1 MRKQLG
7 FLILGAALGAL
18 GTYALTDRPVDTAF
32 SALPERGLGEIAPV
46 SVQAAEQHRAERY
59 AEITTIAETLALPT
73 DFAQTEALYVIAGR
87 SSSAELQDLIFDAA
101 RIEERLDRG
110 AALQILFL
118 RLTELDPMSAVAITR
133 SPAFANE
140 RGFEHT
146 VWENWGRV
154 DLDAAL
160 DAATAL
166 DGADRRRAAGAL
178 YAALRG
184 VDDNRAQDI
193 ETILG
198 VAPDRNARMLRI
210 AALAESSPIEAMAYV
225 ESFPN
230 SQERMQYAST
240 LAMTLAQRYGIN
252 QAGQYSELIKDA
264 VVRQV
269 YDGYITNLRNR
280 NDPAAALERILAEPL
295 TNRSRSAALQT
306 FQQLASQDLNAAE
319 AAYERTTDNRLKS
332 LLGQY
337 LVTNMANQD
346 PTRALAWVKANNRP
360 GQQQLMTNV
369 LIQLAQQDPEM
380 AILEAQSIAH
390 FQNRER
396 TLSSV
401 VRTVANQDPVRAAQ
415 LIDTLGESSSRQ
427 NLIAQLVQQ
436 WAQNDWRAAYDWLS
450 SAEVP
455 NRRRVLESM
464 GHTLMSTDLDA
475 AVELLERMPASSSV
489 SLRQQIA
496 SQFAQQRSVAA
507 AERFIAQFA
516 NESDYPQL
524 LGSVATA
531 AAANDP
537 ASALRIAGR
546 IDSAEMR
553 DRIYSQTL
561 AQQAERDPLGA
572 LQRLDLLSSENGRSM
587 ATNEIINR
595 WGRSDPEAALEY
607 VTNMPRGTDRD
618 NSINSVIR
626 GLEPGSERAMTLA
639 RSVSDDR
646 RRHQM
651 VMNQFYRLIPID
663 PARAQRLLGSSG
675 LEPHYRQ
682 QIQSMIDSN
691 R

>member
-18 GTYALTDRPVDTAF
+18 GTYALTDRPVEAAF
-32 SALPERGLGEIAPV
+32 SAAPERDLGEIAPL

-87 SSSAELQDLIFDAA
+87 SSSAELQDLIYDAA

-140 RGFEHT
+140 RGFEHA

-160 DAATAL
+160 EAAAAL
-166 DGADRRRAAGAL
+166 SGADRRRAAGAL

-184 VDDNRAQDI
+184 IDDSRAQDI
-193 ETILG
+193 ETALG

-210 AALAESSPIEAMAYV
+210 AALAESSPTEALAYV

-230 SQERMQYAST
+230 SQERMQYAGA

-264 VVRQV
+264 VMRQV
-269 YDGYITNLRNR
+269 YDGSITNMRNR
-280 NDPAAALERILAEPL
+280 NDPAAALQRILAEPL
-295 TNRSRSAALQT
+295 TNQSRNAALQT
-306 FQQLASQDLNAAE
+306 FQQLAQQDLDAAE
-319 AAYERTTDNRLKS
+319 AAYESATDSRLKN

-337 LVTNMANQD
+337 LVSNMANKD
-346 PTRALAWVKANNRP
+346 PARALAWVKANNRP
-360 GQQQLMTNV
+360 GQQQLITNV
-369 LIQLAQQDPEM
+369 LVQLAQRDPDT
-380 AILEAQSIAH
+380 AILEAQSITH
-390 FQNRER
+390 FQNRENA
-396 TLSSV
+396 LSSV
-401 VRTVANQDPVRAAQ
+401 VRTVANNDPVRAAQ

-427 NLIAQLVQQ
+427 NLIAQVAQQ
-436 WAQNDWRAAYDWLS
+436 WAQNDWRAAYDWLN

-455 NRRRVLESM
+455 NRKAVLESM
-464 GHTLMSTDLDA
+464 GYTLINSDLDA
-475 AVELLERMPASSSV
+475 AVELLGRMPESSGLA
-489 SLRQQIA
+489 LRQQIA
-496 SQFAQQRSVAA
+496 NRFSEQRSVAA

-524 LGSVATA
+524 LGSVAMA

-537 ASALRIAGR
+537 AAAVRIAGR
-546 IDSAEMR
+546 IDSPELR
-553 DRIYSQTL
+553 DQVYSQTL

-572 LQRLDLLSSENGRSM
+572 LQRLDLLSTVHGRAM
-587 ATNEIINR
+587 ATNQIINR
-595 WGRSDPEAALEY
+595 WSRSDPEGALDY
-607 VTNMPRGTDRD
+607 VTNLPRGDDRD
-618 NSINSVIR
+618 NSINSVMR
-626 GLEPGSERAMTLA
+626 GLEPGSDRAMALA
-639 RSVSDDR
+639 RSVSNDQLR
-646 RRHQM
+646 QQM
-651 VMNQFYRLIPID
+651 IMNQFYRLVSSD
-663 PARAQRLLGSSG
+663 PARAQRLLASSG
-675 LEPHYRQ
+675 LEPHNRQ
-682 QIQSMIDSN
+682 QIHSMIDNN